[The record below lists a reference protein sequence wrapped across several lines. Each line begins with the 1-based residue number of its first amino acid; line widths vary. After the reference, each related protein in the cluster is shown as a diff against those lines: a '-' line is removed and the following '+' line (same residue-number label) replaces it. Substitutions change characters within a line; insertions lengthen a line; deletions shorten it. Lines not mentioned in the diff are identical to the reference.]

1 MRLLKG
7 CFLIAFLLSVYS
19 PMYAQNESGIH
30 GKVYGENKQPA
41 EAANVILLAAAD
53 SSIVKST
60 ICDDNGEYHLA
71 VKPGKYL
78 LLISR
83 LRYDQSLTGPYII
96 NDGDDLSAG
105 DVVLVL
111 HTPLLKEVT
120 VTAQRQYIDVRPDKV
135 VLNLNSLSSD
145 GRSAFDILR
154 EQAPGVHADTK
165 GNLSLIGHANA
176 LVTVDGKQ
184 VRLSGQDL
192 VDYLQSL
199 PGNTIKQI
207 ELITSPSA
215 KYDAAGAGIINIVS
229 KRGTAEGTNFAVSST
244 AGYGTYG
251 KAGAGINFNSQH
263 KNLNVFGNY
272 NFNYDKTDHV
282 FLTNRD
288 INYKGVVSD
297 YDVRYNTVYQGSKQ
311 NYSVGADYAISK
323 KHTIGILV
331 EGVITNNNYS
341 KNNHLNMSN
350 DGVLD
355 STISTKSRLH
365 RRLSNSSYD
374 VNYVGKLDT
383 NGRMLS
389 ADLVYNDI
397 ERDVA
402 EYIDNYFNNSSGL
415 AYRPML
421 SLQNLSPADTHIW
434 SAKVD
439 YVHPLSKTSRL
450 EAGVKYSLTE
460 SNNQLIFG
468 PEVDG
473 VYQSSPRFSSTFDY
487 KENVNSGYINY
498 AGKLNNFSITAGLRL
513 EQTNTS
519 GHGNSALMNS
529 DVEKHYLSWIP
540 RADVG
545 YRIDDKQSLD
555 LNFSRSISRPDFAV
569 VNPFLSFADLYDY
582 NQGNP
587 NIAPAYTN
595 YLSLSHTYG
604 KYMTTLYASVTN
616 NFYDFTGYLLN
627 DSSKVS
633 RSVKQNFGKL
643 SVYGIRFYV
652 PIAFTNWWESDN
664 NIDASYQRTVA
675 YPKFGNLNKGTQW
688 ISFVST
694 QRFKLSETFT
704 ADIGG
709 RYDSPAFY
717 GIGQFKADYYVRAG
731 LSKRILHNN
740 GTLTFNASDIFNTHR
755 DWSNISYQNLH
766 MTVYDKIETRRFYL
780 TFTYRFGNVTLKSAA
795 KHRTGNEDEQKR
807 ATGSQS
813 EVAGN

>member
-1 MRLLKG
+1 M
-7 CFLIAFLLSVYS
+7 AFLLSAYN
-19 PMYAQNESGIH
+19 PIYAQNASGIH

-41 EAANVILLAAAD
+41 EAANVILLSAAD
-53 SSIVKST
+53 SSIIKST
-60 ICDDNGEYHLA
+60 ICNDSGEYRLT
-71 VKPGKYL
+71 VTPGKYL

-83 LRYDQSLTGPYII
+83 LRYDQSLTGPYVI
-96 NDGDDLSAG
+96 NDGEDLLA
-105 DVVLVL
+105 DNVMLVL

-176 LVTVDGKQ
+176 LVMVNGKQ
-184 VRLSGQDL
+184 VRLSSQDL

-199 PGNTIKQI
+199 PGNAIKQI

-251 KAGAGINFNSQH
+251 KAGAGINFNSKH

-272 NFNYDKTDHV
+272 NFTYDKTDHV

-288 INYKGVVSD
+288 IDYKGMLSN

-311 NYSVGADYAISK
+311 NYSVGADYVISK
-323 KHTIGILV
+323 KHTIGVLI
-331 EGVITNNNYS
+331 EGVVTNNNYN
-341 KNNHLNMSN
+341 KNNLLNMSN
-350 DGVLD
+350 NGVLD
-355 STISTKSRLH
+355 STISTKSKLH
-365 RRLSNSSYD
+365 RKLSNASYD
-374 VNYVGKLDT
+374 VNYVGKLDS
-383 NGRMLS
+383 NGRALS
-389 ADLVYNDI
+389 ADVVFNDI
-397 ERDVA
+397 DRNAA
-402 EYIDNYFNNSSGL
+402 EYIDNYFNNSAGI

-439 YVHPLSKTSRL
+439 YIHPLSKTSKL
-450 EAGVKYSLTE
+450 EAGFKYSLTE

-498 AGKLNNFSITAGLRL
+498 NGKVNKFSVMAGMRL

-540 RADVG
+540 RADIG
-545 YRIDDKQSLD
+545 YKINDKQSLD

-582 NQGNP
+582 KQGNP
-587 NIAPAYTN
+587 NIAPSFTN
-595 YLSLSHTYG
+595 YLSLSHTYS
-604 KYMTTLYASVTN
+604 KYLATLYASVTS
-616 NFYDFTGYLLN
+616 NFYNFNGYMLN

-633 RSVKQNFGKL
+633 RTVTENFGKL
-643 SVYGIRFYV
+643 SIYGVRFYV
-652 PIAFTNWWESDN
+652 PIIFTTWWEADN
-664 NIDASYQRTVA
+664 NIDASYQRIVA
-675 YPKFGNLNKGTQW
+675 YPKYGNLNKGTQYV
-688 ISFVST
+688 IFNST
-694 QRFKLSETFT
+694 QRFKFSDTFSGE
-704 ADIGG
+704 IGG
-709 RYDSPAFY
+709 EYDSPTFY

-740 GTLTFNASDIFNTHR
+740 GTLTFNTSDIFNTHR
-755 DWSNISYQNLH
+755 DWSAINYQNLH
-766 MTVYDKIETRRFYL
+766 MTVYDKIETRRFFL
-780 TFTYRFGNVTLKSAA
+780 TFTYRFGNVSLKSAA

-807 ATGSQS
+807 ATGSAG